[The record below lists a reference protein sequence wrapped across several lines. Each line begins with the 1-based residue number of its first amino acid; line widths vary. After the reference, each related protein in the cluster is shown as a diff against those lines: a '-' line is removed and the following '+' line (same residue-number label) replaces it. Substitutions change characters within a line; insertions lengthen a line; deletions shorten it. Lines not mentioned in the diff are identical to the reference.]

1 MLMKGELLMRWG
13 LRLLLAGC
21 LLLPSLV
28 LAASYEVIVNRSLE
42 VDTISKAELQSVF
55 LGEKVKWN
63 SKKYI
68 KIAMHDD
75 AAVLK
80 DFLQSIVGKTPAQF
94 DTHWSKLVFTGKAS
108 MPPSFA
114 ESAKIVDYVAGKPG
128 AIGFVPAGQA
138 GSSVKVIKVQ

>member
-1 MLMKGELLMRWG
+1 M
-13 LRLLLAGC
+13 
-21 LLLPSLV
+21 LLLPSV
-28 LAASYEVIVNRSLE
+28 VMAARYEVIVNKSLE
-42 VDTISKAELQSVF
+42 VDSISKAELQAIF

-63 SKKYI
+63 SKKYV
-68 KIAMHDD
+68 KVAMFEDP
-75 AAVLK
+75 AVLK

-114 ESAKIVDYVAGKPG
+114 ESAKIAEFVAAKPG

-138 GSSVKVIKVQ
+138 GGSVKVIKVQ